1 MTAMDDPPHQSLME
15 LDAVIFD
22 MDGVVT
28 DTAKVHAA
36 AWKQLFDEFLRDRAD
51 KSGEP
56 FVAFDERADYE
67 SYVDGKNRYD
77 GVRSFLQSRG
87 ISLPEGDD
95 GDPGDPD
102 QPTVRGLGNQKDQ
115 YFLARVR
122 ADGVHVYES
131 TVTLIRALKARGI
144 RTGLVTASRN
154 ADEVLSAGGVQDL
167 WDTKVDGVV
176 AAELGLAG
184 KPDPATYNEAAARL
198 GVDRARAAVVEDAVS
213 GVEAGHRGGFGVVV
227 GVARGG
233 QASALRAA
241 GATVVVEDLGELDRG

>member
-1 MTAMDDPPHQSLME
+1 MAMMDTPHKSLFD

-36 AWKQLFDEFLRDRAD
+36 AWKQLFDAYLQER
-51 KSGEP
+51 SGQTGQP
-56 FVAFDERADYE
+56 FVAFDERSDYE
-67 SYVDGKNRYD
+67 AYVDGRNRYD
-77 GVRSFLQSRG
+77 GVRSFLESRG
-87 ISLPEGDD
+87 ISLSEGGD
-95 GDPGDPD
+95 GDGGGGGGE
-102 QPTVRGLGNQKDQ
+102 PTVQGLGNQKDQ

-122 ADGVHVYES
+122 ADGVHVYDT
-131 TVTLIRALKARGI
+131 TVQLVRALKSKGV

-154 ADEVLSAGGVQDL
+154 ADEVLAAAGVQDL

-176 AAELGLAG
+176 AAEMGLVG
-184 KPDPATYNEAAARL
+184 KPDPATYNEAATRL

-227 GVARGG
+227 GVARAG
-233 QASALRAA
+233 QASALRQA
-241 GATVVVEDLGELDRG
+241 GADVVVEDLGELLS

>member
-1 MTAMDDPPHQSLME
+1 MD

-36 AWKQLFDEFLRDRAD
+36 AWKQLFDSYLRARSDQT
-51 KSGEP
+51 GEP

-67 SYVDGKNRYD
+67 SYVDGRNRYD
-77 GVRSFLQSRG
+77 GVRTFLESRG
-87 ISLPEGDD
+87 ISLPEGAGDE
-95 GDPGDPD
+95 GDPGATGEPGE
-102 QPTVRGLGNQKDQ
+102 PAETTVHSLGDQKDQ

-122 ADGVHVYES
+122 ADGVDVYGS
-131 TVTLIRALKARGI
+131 TVKLIRALKSKGI

-154 ADEVLSAGGVQDL
+154 ADEVLAAGGVQDL

-198 GVDRARAAVVEDAVS
+198 GVDRAKAAVVEDAVS
-213 GVEAGHRGGFGVVV
+213 GVQAGHRGGFGLVV

-233 QASALRAA
+233 QTTALRQA
-241 GATVVVEDLGELDRG
+241 GADVVVEDLGELGIE